1 MTSRRSTART
11 LLAML
16 VAVATMMALPA
27 FAGANTP
34 ITAYSAQPS
43 NGQAGGHPDVEL
55 HFAVENRILQHSES
69 PCNCEDAKDAILHLP
84 PGFIGNPHAT
94 PQCSIAEFSAD
105 ECPIDSQVGIAN
117 VKASNG
123 FPFNS
128 AVYNIIPPP
137 DVSGLLGFKLF
148 LFDTPQFTVLSSR
161 TGGDYGLDA
170 DTTSIYHGIFP
181 LQELREVLWGVPAGT
196 SHDQLR
202 LDKTKVPGEMPSYL
216 GELCDAA
223 GSLSTDD
230 PNTVVQ
236 PCFTNFIGV
245 APVHSNSPLNPFLQN
260 PTTCADPLS
269 SSLDVLSYDGGTS
282 HADHAW
288 PEMTG
293 CDQLSFNPS
302 LYAQPT
308 TSATD
313 SASGIEVNLSVPQQ
327 FSPTIPSPTE
337 LRGATVTLPKG
348 FSINSNA
355 ADGKTSCTDAE
366 ANFGTTLAAHCPDF
380 AKVGSLTI
388 DSSALPGPLP
398 GFIYLGMP
406 LPGNRYRVFLV
417 ADGFATHIKLAG
429 TVSADPVTG
438 QLKVIFRE
446 LPQSPLT
453 SFDMHFFGSE
463 RGMLATP
470 TQCGTYP
477 VESTFEPWDS
487 SLGSQRS
494 TQYFTLAS
502 GPNGTPCPGA
512 VRPFEPA
519 FHAASSNHSPGAHA
533 SFALEL
539 RRADGQQDM
548 AGLTV
553 ATPPGFLATLAG
565 VPYCPEAAIA
575 HAADLRASGLTEL
588 ESPSCPAASQVGTST
603 VGAGAGSHPLYVPGK
618 AYLAGPYKGAPLSL
632 VVITPAVAGPYDL
645 GNVVVRAAIRVD
657 PVDAHVT
664 ATADRLPS
672 IIEGIP
678 LRLRSIR
685 VNLDR
690 PEFALNPTGCRSL
703 AVHADIQGDQ
713 GTVAALSSHY
723 QVANCGTLPFG
734 PKFRLR
740 LSGSTTRTGNP
751 ALQATVSAREGEAN
765 ISSAVVTLPHT
776 EFLDNAHIKS
786 PCTRVQFAADACP
799 ASTVI
804 GHASAVTPLLAQP
817 LEGPVYLRSSSHKLP
832 DIVVMLQGQIDIELD
847 GRITSTHG
855 RLRTHFEDVPD
866 APLTKFTLSLAGGKR
881 GLLENGA
888 VANICSVPVFATTR
902 MTGQNGAVKAGRV
915 PIAVPCQQQ
924 GPTGSSKT
932 RRSQRRGVGH
942 R

>member
-1 MTSRRSTART
+1 MRLRNLAIRS
-11 LLAML
+11 LLAVFL
-16 VAVATMMALPA
+16 VAAAMALPA
-27 FAGANTP
+27 SAGANTP
-34 ITAYSAQPS
+34 ITTYSGLPS
-43 NGQAGGHPDVEL
+43 TGQAGGHPDVEV
-55 HFAVENRILQHSES
+55 HFAVENRVLQHSQS
-69 PCNCEDAKDAILHLP
+69 PCNCEDAKDAIVHLP

-117 VKASNG
+117 VSTTNG
-123 FPFNS
+123 IPFDT
-128 AVYNIIPPP
+128 AVYNILPPP
-137 DVSGLLGFKLF
+137 DVAGLLGFKIF

-161 TGGDYGLDA
+161 TGGDYGLDS

-181 LQELREVLWGVPAGT
+181 LQELREQLWGVPADP
-196 SHDQLR
+196 SHDPLR
-202 LDKTKVPGEMPSYL
+202 LDRTKVPGEAPSYI
-216 GELCDAA
+216 GELCDAD

-230 PNTVVQ
+230 PNTIVQ
-236 PCFTNFIGV
+236 PCNTNFLV
-245 APVHSNSPLNPFLQN
+245 LAPVHSNSPLNPFLQN
-260 PTTCADPLS
+260 PTTCADSLKS
-269 SSLDVLSYDGGTS
+269 TLDVLSYDGGTS
-282 HADHAW
+282 QATAAW

-313 SASGIEVNLSVPQQ
+313 SASGVEVDLTVPQQ
-327 FSPTIPSPTE
+327 LSPTIPSPTE
-337 LRGATVTLPKG
+337 LRGATVTLPEG

-355 ADGKTSCTDAE
+355 ADGKTSCSDAE

-388 DSSALPGPLP
+388 DSSALPGPIP
-398 GFIYLGMP
+398 GFIYLGKP

-417 ADGFATHIKLAG
+417 ADGFATHVKLAG
-429 TVSADPVTG
+429 TVTADPVTG
-438 QLKVIFRE
+438 QLTVTFTE

-453 SFDMHFFGSE
+453 AFNMHFFGSE
-463 RGMLATP
+463 RGLLATP
-470 TQCGTYP
+470 TECGTYP
-477 VESTFEPWDS
+477 VESTFEPWDDA
-487 SLGSQRS
+487 LGSQRS
-494 TQYFTLAS
+494 TQYFTLTT
-502 GPNGTPCPGA
+502 GPHGAQCPGA
-512 VRPFEPA
+512 IRPFEPG
-519 FHAASSNHSPGAHA
+519 FHAASSSHAPGSHA
-533 SFALEL
+533 PFSLEL
-539 RRADGQQDM
+539 TRADGQQDL

-565 VPYCPEAAIA
+565 VTYCPEAAIA
-575 HAADLRASGLTEL
+575 HAADVHSPGLTEL
-588 ESPSCPAASQVGTST
+588 ENPSCPATSQVGTSI
-603 VGAGAGSHPLYVPGK
+603 VGAGAGNHPLYVPGK

-645 GNVVVRAAIRVD
+645 GNVVVRAAIKVD

-664 ATADRLPS
+664 TVSDRLPS

-690 PEFALNPTGCRSL
+690 PEFALNPTHCEALS
-703 AVHADIQGDQ
+703 VSADILGDQ
-713 GTVAALSSHY
+713 GSLASLSNHF
-723 QVANCGTLPFG
+723 QIANCGTLPFG
-734 PKFRLR
+734 PKLGLR
-740 LSGSTTRTGNP
+740 LSGSTRRSGNP
-751 ALQATVSAREGEAN
+751 ALHATVTARPGEAN
-765 ISSAVVTLPHT
+765 IASAVVTLPHT

-786 PCTRVQFAADACP
+786 PCTRVQFAASSCP

-832 DIVVMLQGQIDIELD
+832 DVVAALHGQIDIELD

-855 RLRTHFEDVPD
+855 RLRTHFENVPD
-866 APLTKFTLSLAGGKR
+866 APVTKFSLSLAGGKK

-888 VANICSVPVFATTR
+888 VEDICSVPEFATMR
-902 MTGQNGAVKAGRV
+902 MTGQNGALKGGRV
-915 PIAVPCQQQ
+915 PIALPCD
-924 GPTGSSKT
+924 
-932 RRSQRRGVGH
+932 RSH

>member
-1 MTSRRSTART
+1 MRPPGSTGRS

-16 VAVATMMALPA
+16 VAVAAAMALPA
-27 FAGANTP
+27 AAGANAP
-34 ITAYSAQPS
+34 ITTYSALPS
-43 NGQAGGHPDVEL
+43 AGQAGGHPDVEI
-55 HFAVENRILQHSES
+55 HFAVENRVLQHSQS
-69 PCNCEDAKDAILHLP
+69 PCNCEDAKDAIVHLP

-94 PQCSIAEFSAD
+94 PQCSIAEFSGD

-117 VKASNG
+117 VNATG
-123 FPFNS
+123 GIPFDT

-137 DVSGLLGFKLF
+137 DVAGLLGFKIF
-148 LFDTPQFTVLSSR
+148 LFDTPQFTVLSAR

-170 DTTSIYHGIFP
+170 DTTSIFHGIFP
-181 LQELREVLWGVPAGT
+181 LQEFREQLWGVPADA
-196 SHDQLR
+196 SHDALR
-202 LDKTKVPGEMPSYL
+202 LDRTKVPGEAPSYI
-216 GELCDAA
+216 GELCDAD

-230 PNTVVQ
+230 PNTIVQ
-236 PCFTNFIGV
+236 PCQTNFIGL

-260 PTTCADPLS
+260 PTTCADSLR
-269 SSLDVLSYDGGTS
+269 SSLDVLSYDGGTDE
-282 HADHAW
+282 AGAPW

-337 LRGATVTLPKG
+337 LRGATVTLPEG

-355 ADGKTSCTDAE
+355 ADGKTSCSDSA

-398 GFIYLGMP
+398 GFIYLGQP
-406 LPGNRYRVFLV
+406 LPGNRYRIFLV
-417 ADGFATHIKLAG
+417 ADGFATHVKLAG
-429 TVSADPVTG
+429 TVKADPLTGRLTVT
-438 QLKVIFRE
+438 FTE

-463 RGMLATP
+463 RGLLATP

-477 VESTFEPWDS
+477 VESTFEPWDA

-494 TQYFTLAS
+494 TQYFTLTT
-502 GPNGTPCPGA
+502 GPYGAPCPA
-512 VRPFEPA
+512 AIRPFEPG
-519 FHAASSNHSPGAHA
+519 FHAASSSHSPGSHA
-533 SFALEL
+533 SFSLEL
-539 RRADGQQDM
+539 WRADGQQNL

-565 VPYCPEAAIA
+565 VPYCSEAAIA
-575 HAADLRASGLTEL
+575 HAADAAASGLTEL
-588 ESPSCPAASQVGTST
+588 ESPSCPAASRVGSSIVG
-603 VGAGAGSHPLYVPGK
+603 VGAGTHPLYVPGN
-618 AYLAGPYKGAPLSL
+618 AYLAGPYRGAPLSL
-632 VVITPAVAGPYDL
+632 VVITPGVAGPYDL
-645 GNVVVRAAIRVD
+645 GNVVVRAAINVD

-664 ATADRLPS
+664 TVADRLPS
-672 IIEGIP
+672 ILEGIP

-690 PEFALNPTGCRSL
+690 PGFALNPTNCSALSVNARVL
-703 AVHADIQGDQ
+703 GDQ
-713 GTVAALSSHY
+713 GGTAALSNHF

-734 PKFRLR
+734 PKLDLQ
-740 LSGSTTRTGNP
+740 LSGSTRRSGNP
-751 ALQATVSAREGEAN
+751 ALHATVTARPGEAN

-786 PCTRVQFAADACP
+786 PCTRVQFAASACP

-804 GHASAVTPLLAQP
+804 GHARAETPLLAKA

-832 DIVVMLQGQIDIELD
+832 DVVATLHGQIDIELD
-847 GRITSTHG
+847 GRITATHG
-855 RLRTHFEDVPD
+855 RLRTHFENVPD
-866 APLTKFTLSLAGGKR
+866 APVSTFTLNLIGGKK

-888 VANICSVPVFATTR
+888 VENICSAPQVATMR
-902 MTGQNGAVKAGRV
+902 MTGQNGALESRRV
-915 PIAVPCQQQ
+915 PIGLPCHRH
-924 GPTGSSKT
+924 GSHGTGSAE
-932 RRSQRRGVGH
+932 RRHRRGVNH

>member
-1 MTSRRSTART
+1 
-11 LLAML
+11 
-16 VAVATMMALPA
+16 
-27 FAGANTP
+27 
-34 ITAYSAQPS
+34 
-43 NGQAGGHPDVEL
+43 
-55 HFAVENRILQHSES
+55 
-69 PCNCEDAKDAILHLP
+69 
-84 PGFIGNPHAT
+84 
-94 PQCSIAEFSAD
+94 
-105 ECPIDSQVGIAN
+105 
-117 VKASNG
+117 
-123 FPFNS
+123 
-128 AVYNIIPPP
+128 
-137 DVSGLLGFKLF
+137 
-148 LFDTPQFTVLSSR
+148 
-161 TGGDYGLDA
+161 
-170 DTTSIYHGIFP
+170 
-181 LQELREVLWGVPAGT
+181 
-196 SHDQLR
+196 
-202 LDKTKVPGEMPSYL
+202 
-216 GELCDAA
+216 
-223 GSLSTDD
+223 
-230 PNTVVQ
+230 
-236 PCFTNFIGV
+236 
-245 APVHSNSPLNPFLQN
+245 
-260 PTTCADPLS
+260 
-269 SSLDVLSYDGGTS
+269 
-282 HADHAW
+282 
-288 PEMTG
+288 
-293 CDQLSFNPS
+293 
-302 LYAQPT
+302 
-308 TSATD
+308 
-313 SASGIEVNLSVPQQ
+313 
-327 FSPTIPSPTE
+327 
-337 LRGATVTLPKG
+337 
-348 FSINSNA
+348 
-355 ADGKTSCTDAE
+355 
-366 ANFGTTLAAHCPDF
+366 
-380 AKVGSLTI
+380 
-388 DSSALPGPLP
+388 
-398 GFIYLGMP
+398 
-406 LPGNRYRVFLV
+406 
-417 ADGFATHIKLAG
+417 
-429 TVSADPVTG
+429 
-438 QLKVIFRE
+438 
-446 LPQSPLT
+446 
-453 SFDMHFFGSE
+453 
-463 RGMLATP
+463 
-470 TQCGTYP
+470 

-494 TQYFTLAS
+494 TQYFTLTT

-565 VPYCPEAAIA
+565 VPYCP
-575 HAADLRASGLTEL
+575 
-588 ESPSCPAASQVGTST
+588 AASQVGTAT

-690 PEFALNPTGCRSL
+690 PEFALNPTRCRPL

-713 GTVAALSSHY
+713 GTVAALTSHY

-734 PKFRLR
+734 PKLRLR

-817 LEGPVYLRSSSHKLP
+817 LEGPVLLRSSSHKLP

-866 APLTKFTLSLAGGKR
+866 APLKKFTLSLAGGKR

-888 VANICSVPVFATTR
+888 VANICSVPEFATTR

-915 PIAVPCQQQ
+915 PIALPCHQQ
-924 GPTGSSKT
+924 GPTGSTKT
-932 RRSQRRGVGH
+932 RRSQRRGVSH